1 MIFTQTF
8 FVLNFGSFLSFL
20 LILHNKSGQGH
31 GSFTGCFLR
40 KNLIWSILIILGFF
54 RSTVR
59 LDLVKIEADHCYCVR
74 YLNGQGM
81 NYFMITTGSLNS
93 QDMMKILKQSRHDFS
108 ARHLCDG
115 HSMDI
120 MWCLCVEVNIQ
131 QKVGCFCER
140 ASLRIC
146 YIILFER
153 KGPWML
159 KTDSLIFSRNIKYFS
174 AQQIWWCC
182 VEKIWLVKNRILSAQ
197 WNYLNWSLFLTN
209 FQPITAKLLL
219 TGMCGTENCLYN
231 EHRTIASS
239 ICNRGAIRKMLL
251 CNFDCQMAWFH
262 CSCICLWRHI
272 YSGES

>member
-1 MIFTQTF
+1 MTHSHNPESAIFCTMKGTKRDMEIILMVFLFRFIQSDSVIFTQTF

-81 NYFMITTGSLNS
+81 NYFMITTGFLNS

-115 HSMDI
+115 HCMDI
-120 MWCLCVEVNIQ
+120 
-131 QKVGCFCER
+131 R
-140 ASLRIC
+140 
-146 YIILFER
+146 
-153 KGPWML
+153 
-159 KTDSLIFSRNIKYFS
+159 
-174 AQQIWWCC
+174 
-182 VEKIWLVKNRILSAQ
+182 
-197 WNYLNWSLFLTN
+197 
-209 FQPITAKLLL
+209 
-219 TGMCGTENCLYN
+219 
-231 EHRTIASS
+231 
-239 ICNRGAIRKMLL
+239 
-251 CNFDCQMAWFH
+251 
-262 CSCICLWRHI
+262 
-272 YSGES
+272 